1 MSSQPLKMI
10 NDYMLA
16 RNLKPFLK
24 PNYNWIISNGG
35 NEIGAQKATKEL
47 LSILNSIPTLKYT
60 DFRKY
65 IQIRKELGEN
75 NTHLNARI
83 MSVRAFAN
91 FLKKESY
98 SVDSELLT
106 YPIFQV

>member
-1 MSSQPLKMI
+1 MI
-10 NDYMLA
+10 NNSTLP

-35 NEIGAQKATKEL
+35 DELGATKVTKDL
-47 LSILNSIPTLKYT
+47 LSILNSISIFKYS

-65 IQIRKELGEN
+65 IQIRKELGEHN
-75 NTHLNARI
+75 AHLNSRI
-83 MSVRAFAN
+83 MSVREFAK

-106 YPIFQV
+106 YPIFHG